1 MSNLAAMKVFRY
13 DVASSPISVH
23 LPVSRF
29 LAGKN
34 IRGVRRAV
42 FKFILK
48 IIRKYIGYPS
58 LRSLISLGNLHN
70 THNQ

>member
-1 MSNLAAMKVFRY
+1 MCFFPPVSNLAAMKVFKY

-34 IRGVRRAV
+34 IRCVRRAV
-42 FKFILK
+42 FKLF
-48 IIRKYIGYPS
+48 
-58 LRSLISLGNLHN
+58 
-70 THNQ
+70 

>member
-1 MSNLAAMKVFRY
+1 MSNLAAMKVFKY

-34 IRGVRRAV
+34 IRCVRSSFQV
-42 FKFILK
+42 ILK
-48 IIRKYIGYPS
+48 IIREYIGYPS
-58 LRSLISLGNLHN
+58 LRSLIGQGNLHN
-70 THNQ
+70 NHNQ